1 MFGWLKNRPQTP
13 NGTPVHGWIA
23 KNAFNMALKLG
34 DLMRKHPHAILDTAR
49 LPLPKPAMKLAL
61 RIAWKRAPNDETRR
75 FAETAYLHLSNF
87 QDGAGD
93 RPIDATLGE
102 DGDPRP
108 AREILETWLP
118 WAARSGTEAITLAA
132 ELKEFTRRQK
142 PRHPAR

>member
-1 MFGWLKNRPQTP
+1 MFDWFKGKPRAP
-13 NGTPVHGWIA
+13 GGIAIHGWIA

-34 DLMRKHPHAILDTAR
+34 DLMQAHPHAILDTSR

-61 RIAWKRAPNDETRR
+61 KITWTRAPNDETRR
-75 FAETAYLHLSNF
+75 FAESAYLHLSNF

-102 DGDPRP
+102 EGDARP

-118 WAARSGTEAITLAA
+118 WAARSGTEVIALAT

-142 PRHPAR
+142 LR